1 MGAAIELIKQQKKK
15 DMIALEVILT
25 IVTVSRLTGKGYM
38 RKVVSEVTIILINIV
53 MGTVIDRESK
63 ALTIKSAN

>member
-1 MGAAIELIKQQKKK
+1 
-15 DMIALEVILT
+15 MIALEVILT
-25 IVTVSRLTGKGYM
+25 IATVSRLTGKGYM

-63 ALTIKSAN
+63 ALTIKSAD